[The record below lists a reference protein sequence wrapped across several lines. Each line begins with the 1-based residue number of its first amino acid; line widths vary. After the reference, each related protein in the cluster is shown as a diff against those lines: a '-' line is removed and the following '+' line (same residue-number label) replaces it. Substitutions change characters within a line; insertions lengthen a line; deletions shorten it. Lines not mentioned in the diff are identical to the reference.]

1 MRKFKSPNVNRRIK
15 DVNEILKFEEKHK
28 IKFPLELNEFLLV
41 YEGYSFSDEESFF
54 KTKDGTYE
62 VNRVLY
68 LWENEIGASVE
79 AIFEGHKFYNT
90 EGFIP
95 FIIDSGGWDFN
106 ISIKPE
112 TYGQIWVNK
121 FDNGED
127 EPFVFVAKSLQEFLE
142 GLTSEGE
149 D

>member
-1 MRKFKSPNVNRRIK
+1 MRDFIISKDNRRIK
-15 DVNEILKFEEKHK
+15 DGSQIDDFEAKYG
-28 IKFPLELNEFLLV
+28 IVFPESLRKFLLS
-41 YEGYSFSDEESFF
+41 YEGHKFHEAESYYNAN
-54 KTKDGTYE
+54 GGIYE
-62 VNRVLY
+62 VNSVLY
-68 LWENEIGASVE
+68 LWQNEIGASVE
-79 AIFEGHKFYNT
+79 AILEGHKFYNT

-142 GLTSEGE
+142 GLTNE